1 MATNATYDVHLDL
14 DGDELFDASNENIEA
29 NVRSEPGVTFT
40 RGRDFKRPL
49 SAMQIGT
56 AHLELANDS
65 LHGNGIYSP
74 GGAAEPAKGMRLRVR
89 ATDPTTSTR
98 YNLFTGFIQKPIQHP
113 ASAERMVEVDAEDVL
128 SIVKNARGVR
138 TALLEGQTTD
148 VCIAALLDAVG
159 FPKNAQPYVTS
170 LTPAGQWGLG
180 ESSGNAL
187 DISGNGNHGTVTIGA
202 GSRDYAALDDAGDG
216 AINFDGVI
224 TGAGTIVTV
233 ADVAALRNP
242 FDGGGAV
249 IALFNYA
256 NGANIGSAAIV
267 DKTTGTWT
275 VRIASPNGN
284 GVSPYQLELTVN
296 FSGATGTWKTTS
308 SVITGN
314 TNYAAMVLYNAGAT
328 TNDPTIYL
336 VNLDAGTLQTLT
348 VGSGLTET
356 STPVGARNDDTG
368 GGLIIGNRTG
378 AGRTWKG
385 PIDEVAIF
393 KGAQPTLAQFKRFV
407 ARSIAAV
414 RRLDVGKSTLAYWW
428 LDETMDPWT
437 ELEALRNTEG
447 PGADVYADGGGA
459 CVFKNRHALA
469 TEARSTTSNVHFRG
483 ATTEPIHSEPF
494 EYDDGQDNVINVA
507 TLTVNRRTPAASAVV
522 WSFGASITLAA
533 GETRTFV
540 AQEDNLTP
548 FKTAIAPASGTDYNV
563 SSGSL
568 ASVPTI
574 SATSGAQ
581 VTITVIA
588 GAAGAVLDGLALRA
602 VLVPVTEVNTVTT
615 TLDTSASIALYG
627 RNAWDFNRN
636 PIRAEFAASVAQD
649 WVNAVPLWWGYGRAS
664 AMLTLYANRGTAAMT
679 AALGRTLGDRVAVT
693 ANDVALAGDEFW
705 IDYVEHLIHEGEL
718 LHVARFGLGAAG
730 GAEYFT
736 LDESELDGSD
746 GLGW

>member
-1 MATNATYDVHLDL
+1 
-14 DGDELFDASNENIEA
+14 
-29 NVRSEPGVTFT
+29 
-40 RGRDFKRPL
+40 
-49 SAMQIGT
+49 
-56 AHLELANDS
+56 
-65 LHGNGIYSP
+65 
-74 GGAAEPAKGMRLRVR
+74 
-89 ATDPTTSTR
+89 
-98 YNLFTGFIQKPIQHP
+98 
-113 ASAERMVEVDAEDVL
+113 
-128 SIVKNARGVR
+128 
-138 TALLEGQTTD
+138 
-148 VCIAALLDAVG
+148 
-159 FPKNAQPYVTS
+159 
-170 LTPAGQWGLG
+170 
-180 ESSGNAL
+180 
-187 DISGNGNHGTVTIGA
+187 
-202 GSRDYAALDDAGDG
+202 
-216 AINFDGVI
+216 
-224 TGAGTIVTV
+224 
-233 ADVAALRNP
+233 
-242 FDGGGAV
+242 
-249 IALFNYA
+249 
-256 NGANIGSAAIV
+256 
-267 DKTTGTWT
+267 
-275 VRIASPNGN
+275 
-284 GVSPYQLELTVN
+284 
-296 FSGATGTWKTTS
+296 
-308 SVITGN
+308 
-314 TNYAAMVLYNAGAT
+314 
-328 TNDPTIYL
+328 
-336 VNLDAGTLQTLT
+336 
-348 VGSGLTET
+348 
-356 STPVGARNDDTG
+356 
-368 GGLIIGNRTG
+368 
-378 AGRTWKG
+378 
-385 PIDEVAIF
+385 
-393 KGAQPTLAQFKRFV
+393 
-407 ARSIAAV
+407 
-414 RRLDVGKSTLAYWW
+414 
-428 LDETMDPWT
+428 MDPWT

-469 TEARSTTSNVHFRG
+469 TESRSTTSNVHFRG

-563 SSGSL
+563 SSGAL